1 MPLQDTPKLPLSTS
15 VSSSRLSL
23 AYLIYLIQRVRSYR
37 RSLLDAKLSRA
48 RPRQTWQSRRYALSR
63 SRTARRASGR
73 LIAFNWVGACT
84 RRTASR
90 PGPARP
96 RCRQPQDCSTAVLQS
111 CARSGWALLG
121 RPAPL
126 GGYRGNSPRVR
137 APSKR
142 FICCSLQSPGNPCP
156 LVLFPVFGNPCD
168 STMEARPFRT
178 SEEGPCGSS

>member
-63 SRTARRASGR
+63 SRTARRASGP
-73 LIAFNWVGACT
+73 LTAFNWVGACT

-90 PGPARP
+90 PGSARP
-96 RCRQPQDCSTAVLQS
+96 RCRQPRDCSTA
-111 CARSGWALLG
+111 LL
-121 RPAPL
+121 RDDTRQRLP
-126 GGYRGNSPRVR
+126 
-137 APSKR
+137 
-142 FICCSLQSPGNPCP
+142 SLQQFPHSPIGVTR
-156 LVLFPVFGNPCD
+156 LVTERRATAARVVGLWGQPNYERIVRGKRVTLFC
-168 STMEARPFRT
+168 
-178 SEEGPCGSS
+178 SE